1 MLSTKGSSKNVKKKM
16 RARLPAYVKRRRKKF
31 NDFESS
37 KNVLGILKP
46 NETLFAPKKTLRK
59 LS

>member
-1 MLSTKGSSKNVKKKM
+1 MSN
-16 RARLPAYVKRRRKKF
+16 ARSLKRRRKKF

-37 KNVLGILKP
+37 KNVLGMLKP